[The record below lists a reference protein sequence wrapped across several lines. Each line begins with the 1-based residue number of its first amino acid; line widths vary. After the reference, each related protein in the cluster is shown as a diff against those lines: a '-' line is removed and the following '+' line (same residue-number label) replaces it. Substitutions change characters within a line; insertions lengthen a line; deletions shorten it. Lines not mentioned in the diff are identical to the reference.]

1 MRPGHHW
8 NFEFGKAQDG
18 SSCEKLFSLPQRRSG
33 VEYKGTRFYDGQSA
47 LVVKR
52 WLHRV
57 DDDASGLTFEE
68 WDPTENVDDTQPAA
82 TMIINSSELR
92 GAGFN
97 LKEVLPAELEA
108 AARGGRRRRGAGLL
122 RLEGMGRK
130 RYVLSADEDTE
141 LRSRCE

>member
-1 MRPGHHW
+1 
-8 NFEFGKAQDG
+8 
-18 SSCEKLFSLPQRRSG
+18 
-33 VEYKGTRFYDGQSA
+33 
-47 LVVKR
+47 
-52 WLHRV
+52 V
-57 DDDASGLTFEE
+57 DDDASSLTFEE

>member
-1 MRPGHHW
+1 LRPGHHW
-8 NFEFGKAQDG
+8 IFEFGKAQDG
-18 SSCEKLFSLPQRRSG
+18 SSCEKFFSLQRG
-33 VEYKGTRFYDGQSA
+33 KKVEYKGTLFYDGQSA

-68 WDPTENVDDTQPAA
+68 WDPTADVDDTQPPAA
-82 TMIINSSELR
+82 MIINSSELR

-97 LKEVLPAELEA
+97 LKEVLPPELEA
-108 AARGGRRRRGAGLL
+108 AARGGKRTRGAGLV

-130 RYVLSADEDTE
+130 RYILSPDVDTD
-141 LRSRCE
+141 LRSKCE